1 MGFFFKLMCINT
13 CNSFFNLLCQIN
25 ALDQDGRTALHH
37 ACSLQRVHL
46 VCLLLRRQA
55 NQEIRDKDGRRPIDV
70 AIDTAHADI
79 VTLLR
84 LQPLHSDSKVSSVSS
99 IIVTELEEDFLTS
112 HSMIAPLEF
121 SFCLFQTP
129 KSWHAES
136 KFVV

>member
-1 MGFFFKLMCINT
+1 MCINT

-129 KSWHAES
+129 KSWYAES

>member
-1 MGFFFKLMCINT
+1 MCINT

-99 IIVTELEEDFLTS
+99 IIVTELEEDFITS

-129 KSWHAES
+129 KSWYAES

>member
-1 MGFFFKLMCINT
+1 MGFFFKLMCIHT

-129 KSWHAES
+129 KSWYAES

>member
-1 MGFFFKLMCINT
+1 MCIHT

-129 KSWHAES
+129 KSWYAES